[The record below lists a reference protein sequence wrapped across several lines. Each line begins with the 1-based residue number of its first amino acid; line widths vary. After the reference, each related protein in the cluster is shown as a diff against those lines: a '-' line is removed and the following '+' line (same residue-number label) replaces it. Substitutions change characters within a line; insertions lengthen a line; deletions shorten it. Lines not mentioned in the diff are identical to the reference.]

1 MDLIFILL
9 CVLSVFFTII
19 HAVEELIGDGG
30 PLWDNFGRIVGVRLP
45 YFLGFILFTAGLAGI
60 LIFCSFR
67 AYCWSSPI
75 FLSLLFGARVGDTLI
90 SHWGLYWTGLSDPNP
105 GLYSTALYVTESFLI
120 YLFAGDML
128 LLSYILLGA
137 AFFAS
142 VLPTLW
148 LAGRIIPSW
157 RI

>member
-1 MDLIFILL
+1 MKKEYHHASHSKYLL
-9 CVLSVFFTII
+9 KYHFVFCCKYRKKLLVN
-19 HAVEELIGDGG
+19 AVADEMKT
-30 PLWDNFGRIVGVRLP
+30 
-45 YFLGFILFTAGLAGI
+45 LFTSIAEKSG
-60 LIFCSFR
+60 FT
-67 AYCWSSPI
+67 
-75 FLSLLFGARVGDTLI
+75 LLFGARVGDTLI

-105 GLYSTALYVTESFLI
+105 GLYSTALYVAESFLI
-120 YLFAGDML
+120 YLFAGDIL